1 MGKENLREITDKD
14 LIVFL
19 VAKGLKIQQIKRDP
33 GRNRSLVYFENTGEL
48 ENAVLAYTNKS
59 EEINYGDYIAAERR
73 VKTLLTMQKL
83 N

>member
-1 MGKENLREITDKD
+1 MKNTKLREITDKD

-19 VAKGLKIQQIKRDP
+19 VAKGLKIIKIKKDP
-33 GRNRSLVYFENTGEL
+33 ERNRSLVYFEDRGEL

-83 N
+83 K

>member
-1 MGKENLREITDKD
+1 MKKDNFREITDKD

-19 VAKGLKIQQIKRDP
+19 VAKGIQIQQIKRDP
-33 GRNRSLVYFENTGEL
+33 GRNRSLVYFHNTAEL

-73 VKTLLTMQKL
+73 VKTLLSMQKM

>member
-1 MGKENLREITDKD
+1 MKNERLREITDKD
-14 LIVFL
+14 LMVFL

-33 GRNRSLVYFENTGEL
+33 DRNRSLVYFENTQEL

-73 VKTLLTMQKL
+73 VKTLLSMQKM

>member
-1 MGKENLREITDKD
+1 MKNMKLREITDKD

-19 VAKGLKIQQIKRDP
+19 VARGLKIKEIKRDP
-33 GRNRSLVYFENTGEL
+33 KRNRSLVYFEDTGEL

-73 VKTLLTMQKL
+73 VKTLLIMQKL